1 MSLITALIL
10 STLTVAEAASPK
22 AGSSC
27 PKVGIK
33 EVSKGKTFTC
43 VKSGKKLVWNK
54 GVVSKATPKS
64 TPTPSPSPAI
74 SASPTPEPSLTP
86 MPSPS
91 SSPSATPSPS
101 ISSTPK
107 QSPASAPTPKSF
119 EDLFENRL
127 GISFTAWKKSSE
139 VIVASKAKIGSLE
152 IYTGPNTKPYFDDY
166 PTAVSLVSRLFPSRS
181 EPAKTIVIRFNYK
194 DLGWAES
201 ITREKINANDYDQIQ
216 RSENSQFV
224 SGNCESITANCRGA
238 RQQTGNSG
246 VSVIMQGVENQLD
259 ANDPTAK
266 LRSYSGMLEAH
277 EYFHALQ
284 RIPIMGKSNVWPHA
298 WFREGSA
305 EWVQNLTINYQDFIK
320 YQDYL
325 RLDCNPTCLRLSEAD
340 IAEFL
345 EKSNGESAGPKF
357 DRWLNYSLGSH
368 VIEALVA
375 LKGPDTL
382 IEMYAQMST
391 RINLQKHLRMSMVW
405 SGAMQFQFLPKQ
417 FMQISEDFKI

>member
-1 MSLITALIL
+1 MGLITALIL

-22 AGSSC
+22 AGSTC
-27 PKVGIK
+27 PKVGTK
-33 EVSKGKTFTC
+33 EVFKGKTFTC
-43 VKSGKKLVWNK
+43 VKFGKKLVWNK
-54 GVVSKATPKS
+54 GVAVAAAKPS
-64 TPTPSPSPAI
+64 PTPSPLPSPVI

-91 SSPSATPSPS
+91 SSPSATSSPS
-101 ISSTPK
+101 ISSTPT

-201 ITREKINANDYDQIQ
+201 ITREKIDANDYDQIQ
-216 RSENSQFV
+216 RSENNQFV
-224 SGNCESITANCRGA
+224 SGNCDSITANCRGA
-238 RQQTGNSG
+238 RQQTGNSR

-259 ANDPTAK
+259 TNDPTAK
-266 LRSYSGMLEAH
+266 LRFYSGMLEAH

-284 RIPIMGKSNVWPHA
+284 RIPIMGKSNVQPHA

-305 EWVQNLTINYQDFIK
+305 EWVQNLTVNYQDFIK

-391 RINLQKHLRMSMVW
+391 RINFAEAFKNVYGVEWSYAIPILAKTIYANLR
-405 SGAMQFQFLPKQ
+405 GR
-417 FMQISEDFKI
+417 

>member
-54 GVVSKATPKS
+54 GVVVAAPKPS
-64 TPTPSPSPAI
+64 PTPTPSPSPVI
-74 SASPTPEPSLTP
+74 SASPTPEPTQ
-86 MPSPS
+86 SPS
-91 SSPSATPSPS
+91 LAPTPSATTRPS
-101 ISSTPK
+101 ISPIPSQTPI
-107 QSPASAPTPKSF
+107 PTPTPKSF

-127 GISFTAWKKSSE
+127 GISVTAWKKSSE
-139 VIVASKAKIGSLE
+139 VIQATKAKFGTLE

-166 PTAVSLVSRLFPSRS
+166 PAAVSLVSRLFPGRA
-181 EPAKTIVIRFNYK
+181 EPEKTIVIRFNYK
-194 DLGWAES
+194 DLEWAEG
-201 ITREKINANDYDQIQ
+201 ITREKISPNDYDQIQ
-216 RSENSQFV
+216 RRENNQFV
-224 SGNCESITANCRGA
+224 SANCESSSSNCRGA

-246 VSVIMQGVENQLD
+246 VSIIMQGVENQLD

-266 LRSYSGMLEAH
+266 LRSYSGMTEAH

-284 RIPIMGKSNVWPHA
+284 RIPIMGKSSVWPHA

-305 EWVQNLTINYQDFIK
+305 HWVQNATINNSDFAKYQDF
-320 YQDYL
+320 L
-325 RLDCNPTCLRLSEAD
+325 RLSCNPLCIRLSEAE

-368 VIEALVA
+368 FVEALVA
-375 LKGPDTL
+375 IKGPDTL
-382 IEMYAQMST
+382 IEMYAQMGTGKNFAEAFRNVYRVEWSYAIPILAKT
-391 RINLQKHLRMSMVW
+391 IYANLNGL
-405 SGAMQFQFLPKQ
+405 
-417 FMQISEDFKI
+417 

>member
-1 MSLITALIL
+1 MGLITALIL

-22 AGSSC
+22 AGSTC
-27 PKVGIK
+27 PKVGTK
-33 EVSKGKTFTC
+33 EVFKGKTFTC
-43 VKSGKKLVWNK
+43 VKFGKKLVWNK
-54 GVVSKATPKS
+54 GVAVAAAKPS
-64 TPTPSPSPAI
+64 PTPSPLPSPVI

-91 SSPSATPSPS
+91 SSPSATSSPS
-101 ISSTPK
+101 ISSTPT

-201 ITREKINANDYDQIQ
+201 ITREKIDANDYDQIQ
-216 RSENSQFV
+216 RSENNQFV
-224 SGNCESITANCRGA
+224 SGNCDSITANCRGA
-238 RQQTGNSG
+238 RQQTGNSR

-259 ANDPTAK
+259 TNDPTAK
-266 LRSYSGMLEAH
+266 LRFYSGMLEAH

-305 EWVQNLTINYQDFIK
+305 EWVQNLTVNYQDFIK

-391 RINLQKHLRMSMVW
+391 RINFAEAFKNVYGVEWSYAIPILAKTIYANLR
-405 SGAMQFQFLPKQ
+405 GR
-417 FMQISEDFKI
+417 